1 MASRFEKAIEK
12 EQIIGFA
19 LASERMG
26 RGVLL
31 NWWALK
37 RYALKMLRLYGEL
50 VYSKRVSEDLE
61 GFRISKAF
69 QSCGESLLMGVTDV
83 TLRQSATFEPY
94 KMMNFMHC
102 GGRTCPPCGH
112 KLALCDVSECMRGVT
127 EYAYED
133 DARKQP
139 KAGKSVVQLCL
150 TMSHTKTE
158 FLRDVYADALKARK
172 LFFADRT
179 TRGVFESMGVEAMV
193 VSTESPKGDN
203 GWHVHPHAALFCNTP
218 IDSEKRLQYESMLSP
233 VWARMADKV
242 GRKSINGIGLSLDGG
257 ESLKTYLGKLAY
269 EAAYGNYGKDGGG
282 RSHLRT
288 PFSLLFDSAML
299 FYESRAIYGGI
310 EKAPEGMRTKWLSD
324 TADFLEWMFVL
335 RGKRFFRWSPESKQI
350 FPWLN
355 DDDEK
360 KLEDYENA
368 GRDIIRILDARR
380 ITKELSAGEL
390 FSLSRFGIRNDVKGA
405 VAFLDEHGYKA
416 EVLTDKIGG
425 WYKVAK
431 DGTIAYD
438 GD

>member
-1 MASRFEKAIEK
+1 MASRFEKAIDK

-19 LASERMG
+19 LASDKWG
-26 RGVLL
+26 RGFLL

-37 RYALKMLRLYGEL
+37 RYALKMLRQYGET

-69 QSCGESLLMGVTDV
+69 QSCGESVLAGVTDV
-83 TLRQSATFEPY
+83 TLRQSATHQPY

-102 GGRTCPPCGH
+102 GGRTCPPCGY
-112 KLALCDVSECMRGVT
+112 KLALCDVAECMRGVT
-127 EYAYED
+127 EYAYNDEE
-133 DARKQP
+133 RKQP
-139 KAGKSVVQLCL
+139 KEDKSVLQLCL
-150 TMSHTKTE
+150 TMSHTKTDL
-158 FLRDVYADALKARK
+158 LRDVYADAIKARK
-172 LFFADRT
+172 LFFDDRT

-233 VWARMADKV
+233 VWSRMAEKV

-257 ESLKTYLGKLAY
+257 EALKTYLGKLAY

-282 RSHLRT
+282 HSHLRT
-288 PFSLLFDSAML
+288 PLSILWDSAMT
-299 FYESRAIYGGI
+299 FYESRSQYGGI
-310 EKAPEGMRTKWLSD
+310 GNAPSEVQKKWLSD
-324 TADFLEWMFVL
+324 TADFLEWMFIL
-335 RGKRFFRWSPESKQI
+335 RGKRFFRWTPKSKQV

-380 ITKELSAGEL
+380 ITTDLSAGEL
-390 FSLSRFGIRNDVKGA
+390 FELSRFGIVNDIKGA
-405 VAFLDEHGYKA
+405 VAFLDEHGYKT

-425 WYKVAK
+425 WYKEDENGYIV
-431 DGTIAYD
+431 YD